1 MQPATRY
8 ARSGDVNIAYQ
19 VVGDGPLDLVVVP
32 GWISNVEMFW
42 EEPMVARFFRVL
54 AGFSR
59 LIIFDK
65 RGTGLSDRSIALPT
79 LEDRMDDVRAVL
91 DAVGSERAALFGYS
105 EGGPMCALF
114 AATYPERTTALIMY
128 GAYAKRLWS
137 TDYPWAP
144 TSAEREAWYA
154 SLMTDWGG
162 PVDLTTLAPSLAADD
177 RFCQWWAKYLRLSAS
192 PGTAVALGKMN
203 AEIDIRH
210 ILPAIR
216 VPTLIVHRTGDRDA
230 PVECGRHMAAII
242 PGAKYVELPGDDH
255 LVFASDYGALLD
267 EIGEFLTGMKVA
279 RVGDRVLATVM
290 VTDIIGSTRLATEL
304 GDQDWSALL
313 QLHGVKVR
321 DQLARYR
328 GVERNQTGDGFVATF
343 DGPARAIRC
352 ARAIANELTTIGIDV
367 RIGLHAG
374 EVELIGDDVGG
385 IAVHIAARIADLARG
400 GEILI
405 SGTVTDLIAGS
416 GIHLEDRGRH
426 TLKGV
431 TGFVRTFRVDRGH
444 FDPLRPSF

>member
-1 MQPATRY
+1 MQPVTRY
-8 ARSGDVNIAYQ
+8 TRSGNVNIAYQ
-19 VVGDGPLDLVVVP
+19 VVGDGPIDLVVVP

-42 EEPMVARFFRVL
+42 EEPTVARFFRVL
-54 AGFSR
+54 ASFSR

-128 GAYAKRLWS
+128 GTYAKRLWS
-137 TDYPWAP
+137 PDYPWAP
-144 TSAEREAWYA
+144 TLEERAQWYA
-154 SLMTDWGG
+154 SILEEWGG
-162 PVDLTTLAPSLAADD
+162 PVDLSFLAPSLAADE
-177 RFCQWWAKYLRLSAS
+177 RFSRRWAMFLRQSAS

-203 AEIDIRH
+203 ADIDIRY

-216 VPTLIVHRTGDRDA
+216 VPTLIVHRTGDLDV
-230 PVECGRHMAAII
+230 PLECGRHVAASI
-242 PGAKYVELPGDDH
+242 PGARFVELPGNDH
-255 LVFASDYGALLD
+255 LVFAGDYGALLD

-279 RVGDRVLATVM
+279 RVVDRVLATVM
-290 VTDIIGSTRLATEL
+290 VTDIQGSTRLASEL

-313 QLHGVKVR
+313 QLHSTKVR
-321 DQLARYR
+321 DQLTRYR

-352 ARAIANELTTIGIDV
+352 AGAIAHDLRSIGIDV

-374 EVELIGDDVGG
+374 EVEVIGEDVGG
-385 IAVHIAARIADLARG
+385 IAVHVAARVAETAREN
-400 GEILI
+400 EIVI
-405 SGTVTDLIAGS
+405 SGTVKDLIAGS
-416 GIHLEDRGRH
+416 DIQIDDHGRR

-431 TGFVRTFRVDRGH
+431 NGLVRTFTVDQQALS
-444 FDPLRPSF
+444 P